1 MHIIENISYFYV
13 CIYTY
18 DIKSKSL
25 KIKVFSIS
33 NPQAMMSL
41 AFSNAMWLACSRVRS
56 FHRYFS
62 SSVSCMTSGTSKVS
76 CNHLWTSSKFTVSL
90 RYHSLYT
97 SSYTMVLSKQHV
109 PDFEKDFTVILAYT
123 FIKHSMKHIF
133 LITSLHIFESCS
145 SVFAISYRNS
155 LLQNYCIVDTLN
167 QMFCLIQYLI
177 KLDTSSTDNLT
188 HSLTICS
195 TQLLWY

>member
-1 MHIIENISYFYV
+1 MFMSHWNENIDFSLRLYNQSCSSQYLYTVQHKKNAHYRKHFKFLNMY
-13 CIYTY
+13 IISTGTY

-25 KIKVFSIS
+25 KMKVFSIS

-76 CNHLWTSSKFTVSL
+76 CNHLWTSIKFTVSL

-109 PDFEKDFTVILAYT
+109 PDF
-123 FIKHSMKHIF
+123 
-133 LITSLHIFESCS
+133 
-145 SVFAISYRNS
+145 
-155 LLQNYCIVDTLN
+155 
-167 QMFCLIQYLI
+167 
-177 KLDTSSTDNLT
+177 
-188 HSLTICS
+188 
-195 TQLLWY
+195 

>member
-1 MHIIENISYFYV
+1 MFMSHWNENIDFSLRLYNQSCSSQYLYSIKKMHIIENISNFYV

-25 KIKVFSIS
+25 KMKVFSIS

-90 RYHSLYT
+90 RYHSLLYT

-109 PDFEKDFTVILAYT
+109 PDF
-123 FIKHSMKHIF
+123 
-133 LITSLHIFESCS
+133 
-145 SVFAISYRNS
+145 
-155 LLQNYCIVDTLN
+155 
-167 QMFCLIQYLI
+167 
-177 KLDTSSTDNLT
+177 
-188 HSLTICS
+188 
-195 TQLLWY
+195 

>member
-1 MHIIENISYFYV
+1 MHIIENISNFYV

-90 RYHSLYT
+90 RYLFIHNGTLQTTCTRLLKGLYSHFSIYIYQT
-97 SSYTMVLSKQHV
+97 FNETYFPHY
-109 PDFEKDFTVILAYT
+109 ILAH
-123 FIKHSMKHIF
+123 F
-133 LITSLHIFESCS
+133 
-145 SVFAISYRNS
+145 
-155 LLQNYCIVDTLN
+155 
-167 QMFCLIQYLI
+167 
-177 KLDTSSTDNLT
+177 
-188 HSLTICS
+188 
-195 TQLLWY
+195 